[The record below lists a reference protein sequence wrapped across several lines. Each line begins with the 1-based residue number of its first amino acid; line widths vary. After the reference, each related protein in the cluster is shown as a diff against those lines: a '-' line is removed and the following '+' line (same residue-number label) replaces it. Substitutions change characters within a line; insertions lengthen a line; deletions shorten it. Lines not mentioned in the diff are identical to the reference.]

1 MLILETARLA
11 LRTIETSDA
20 PFYLELLNT
29 PDFIQHIGDRGI
41 RTLDA
46 AREAIVSGPL
56 AMQATLG
63 HSIYLAEL
71 KATGEAI
78 GMCGLIKRD
87 TLEDVDLGYAY
98 LPRHFGKGYGY
109 EAAAAV
115 VQHARSVLKMQ
126 RLVAITSPANL
137 ASNGLLEKVGMHF
150 EKMVYLNPT
159 DQGTRLYSI
168 DLCASVN

>member
-1 MLILETARLA
+1 MQILETARLA
-11 LRTIETSDA
+11 LRTIEITDA

-29 PDFIQHIGDRGI
+29 PDFIAHIGDRGI
-41 RTLDA
+41 RTVDA
-46 AREAIVSGPL
+46 ARDAIASGPL
-56 AMQATLG
+56 AMQAALG
-63 HSIYLAEL
+63 HSIYLVAL

-87 TLEDVDLGYAY
+87 TLEHVDLGYAY

-115 VQHARSVLKMQ
+115 VEHARTALKMQ
-126 RLVAITSPANL
+126 RLVAITSPSNL

-150 EKMVYLNPT
+150 EKIVYLNPN
-159 DQGTRLYSI
+159 DLGTRLYSI
-168 DLCASVN
+168 DLCASR